1 MFSRSVV
8 FNSVTLWTAA
18 HLAPL
23 SFTTSRSLLKFMSIE
38 SVMPSNHLIPSC
50 PVLLLSS
57 TFPSIRG
64 FSSESALHIRW
75 PKYWSFS
82 FSISP
87 STEYSG
93 LISFR
98 IVWFNLLTVQMTLK
112 SLLQQHSL
120 KSSILWHSA
129 FFMVLLLHP
138 YMTSR
143 KTVALT
149 RQIFVGKVTV
159 EQ

>member
-1 MFSRSVV
+1 MDCSTPGSPVLQHLPELAQTHVHWVSDATQPSR
-8 FNSVTLWTAA
+8 
-18 HLAPL
+18 PL
-23 SFTTSRSLLKFMSIE
+23 SSPSPPAFSLSQHQGL
-38 SVMPSNHLIPSC
+38 SN
-50 PVLLLSS
+50 
-57 TFPSIRG
+57 
-64 FSSESALHIRW
+64 ALPLCIRW
-75 PKYWSFS
+75 TKYWNLS